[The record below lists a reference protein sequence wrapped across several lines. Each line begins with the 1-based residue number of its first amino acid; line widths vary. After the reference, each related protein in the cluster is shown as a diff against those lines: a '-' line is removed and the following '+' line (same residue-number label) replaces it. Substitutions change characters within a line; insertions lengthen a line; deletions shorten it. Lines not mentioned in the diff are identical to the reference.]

1 MWKDVKGVADM
12 MLATLIRIRAMNKLY
27 QNARIIILMTLLIII
42 TNKVSAEGVD
52 VDIAI
57 IDVAP
62 VLLEELDQIRGLGG
76 VVDLSNV
83 DITNNSNLAA
93 ELTDNKVSDSVTG
106 YNIIDQGSFNDAS
119 GVFSIIQNTGNNV
132 IIQDSTII
140 TITITPE

>member
-1 MWKDVKGVADM
+1 MK
-12 MLATLIRIRAMNKLY
+12 KLY
-27 QNARIIILMTLLIII
+27 QSTRLFLLLILLIII
-42 TNKVSAEGVD
+42 SNKIFAEDV
-52 VDIAI
+52 VDITI

-76 VVDLSNV
+76 VVDVTSNANLGAVLSNNGV
-83 DITNNSNLAA
+83 SN
-93 ELTDNKVSDSVTG
+93 SVTG
-106 YNIIDQGSFNDAS
+106 YNTIDQGSFNDAS

>member
-1 MWKDVKGVADM
+1 M
-12 MLATLIRIRAMNKLY
+12 MLATLIRIRAMKKLY
-27 QNARIIILMTLLIII
+27 QNIRLITLLALLLLSS
-42 TNKVSAEGVD
+42 NKVFAEDVV

-62 VLLEELDQIRGLGG
+62 VLLEELDQSRGLGG

-83 DITNNSNLAA
+83 DITNNSMLDA